1 MELETEGNS
10 FVPERIIKKL
20 EQIKQEAEIIAF
32 EATLIHTTKLK
43 QIQFYFHQ
51 KAEKPLFSDF
61 ERAQSVCFVTKYDSL
76 PTLEGIIVE
85 EEAGKYYFKNLDF
98 FRHMLNKFRP
108 IIQNQKDSIY
118 FQNIHKF
125 IREKLTNTDPSINL
139 VLDVLDEKGLNITTE
154 FIKALD
160 ERIKSIRLII
170 NKCDYKYIYN
180 GILQHSDHNHTNRF
194 WEDYYSGE
202 INYIFLKHAIL
213 LNSIKKMLF
222 WHYRIINFNTF
233 PSLGSL

>member
-1 MELETEGNS
+1 MEFENDEKVI
-10 FVPERIIKKL
+10 VPDRIVFKM
-20 EQIKQEAEIIAF
+20 EQIKQEADSIVAESI
-32 EATLIHTTKLK
+32 LLQTTKLK
-43 QIQFYFHQ
+43 QIQFHFHQ
-51 KAEKPLFSDF
+51 KADKALFSDF

-76 PTLEGIIVE
+76 PILEGVILE
-85 EEAGKYYFKNLDF
+85 EEAGKYNFKNLDF
-98 FRHMLNKFRP
+98 FRHMLNEFRP

-125 IREKLTNTDPSINL
+125 IREKLTNTDPSIDL
-139 VLDVLDEKGLNITTE
+139 VLDVLDDKGLDITVE

-160 ERIKSIRLII
+160 ERVKSIRLIL

-180 GILQHSDHNHTNRF
+180 GILQHSDHKHTNRF

-213 LNSIKKMLF
+213 LNSIKEMLY